1 MAILLFLGTPILAF
15 VVWTTFSIFRNY
27 QLAQRIGLPI
37 VISPVS
43 TLNPFW
49 ILLWRGFPAVLS
61 LKHLPLGLG
70 TWARCTSMGWA
81 FQDKHKLHAEIGP
94 LFTLVTPAANEVT
107 VADPEAAHAV
117 LARRKDYIKPAAMY
131 EQLNVFGRN
140 LNTVEGE
147 EWQRHRRLTAP
158 SFNEKTSSLVW
169 EEARRQARDMAS
181 SWSRQGPQGT
191 TEVVADTATLA
202 LHVLTCAGF
211 GESYPFN
218 QGVRKVA
225 KGHAMTYRDSLALCL
240 SNIITFAI
248 IPKRYLSTSFFP
260 QKLRKLGQA
269 VQEFQQYMEEML
281 ARERDSGANGTSET
295 PNLMSA
301 LVRASD
307 EDAHAKDSGQ
317 HSSKLG
323 LTDEEIFGNIF
334 AYNLAGHETT
344 ANTVAYA
351 LVLLAAHPQYQDWV
365 REEIMQVQDT
375 LAGDYNSNFPRL
387 QRCLA
392 VMYETLRLYGSIV
405 FIPRAASLESQKLV
419 NRKGD
424 EFVLPPSTSVNL
436 NVQALHTDPK
446 TWGPDSLSWRPSRWF
461 TGSNRRT
468 PSEKETESQTF
479 ISVPKGSFI
488 PWADGPRVCPGQKFA
503 QVEFVAVIATL
514 LGKYRVKPVLEA
526 GQTEA
531 DGRKSLL
538 EMVDDSAIFAI
549 TLQMNQPRKVA
560 LVWEALG

>member
-1 MAILLFLGTPILAF
+1 MIA
-15 VVWTTFSIFRNY
+15 R
-27 QLAQRIGLPI
+27 RIGLPI

-49 ILLWRGFPAVLS
+49 ILLWRGFPAVLD
-61 LKHLPLGLG
+61 LKILPFGLG

-81 FQDKHKLHAEIGP
+81 FQDKHKLHDEIGS
-94 LFTLVTPAANEVT
+94 LFTLVTPAANEII
-107 VADPEAAHAV
+107 VADPEVAHVV
-117 LARRKDYIKPAAMY
+117 LARRKDFIKPAVMY

-147 EWQRHRRLTAP
+147 DWQRHRRLTAP
-158 SFNEKTSSLVW
+158 SFNERTSSLVW
-169 EEARRQARDMAS
+169 EEARRQARDMVS
-181 SWSRQGPQGT
+181 SWFQQGPQGT

-211 GESYPFN
+211 GESYSFGE
-218 QGVRKVA
+218 GVSKVA
-225 KGHAMTYRDSLALCL
+225 PGHEMTYRDSLSLCL

-248 IPKRYLSTSFFP
+248 IPKRYLSLSFFP
-260 QKLRKLGQA
+260 TKLRKLGQA
-269 VQEFQQYMEEML
+269 VHEFQRYMEEML
-281 ARERDSGANGTSET
+281 ARERKLGAKPNSET

-307 EDAHAKDSGQ
+307 EDIQAKEIGQ
-317 HSSKLG
+317 TSKLG

-351 LVLLAAHPQYQDWV
+351 LVLLAAYPEYQDWV
-365 REEIMQVQDT
+365 REEITRVQDQ
-375 LAGDYNSNFPRL
+375 AIGGYDSNFPRL

-405 FIPRAASLESQKLV
+405 FIPRAASLESQRLV
-419 NRKGD
+419 NQDGND
-424 EFVLPPSTSVNL
+424 VVLPPSTSVNL

-446 TWGPDSLSWRPSRWF
+446 TWGADSLNWRPTRWF
-461 TGSNRRT
+461 VESRSGNPSVDNATSQRFIT
-468 PSEKETESQTF
+468 P
-479 ISVPKGSFI
+479 PKGSFI

-503 QVEFVAVIATL
+503 QVEFVAVLATVL
-514 LGKYRVKPVLEA
+514 EKYRIKPVLEA
-526 GQTEA
+526 GQSEEA
-531 DGRKSLL
+531 GRKALL
-538 EMVDDSAIFAI
+538 AMVDDSAIFAI

-560 LVWEALG
+560 LICETIS